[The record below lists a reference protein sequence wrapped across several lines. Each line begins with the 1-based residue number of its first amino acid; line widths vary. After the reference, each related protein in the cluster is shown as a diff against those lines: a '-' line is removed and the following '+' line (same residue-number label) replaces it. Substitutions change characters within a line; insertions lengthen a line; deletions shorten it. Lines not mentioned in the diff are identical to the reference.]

1 MEKIRWKDEYSVGVE
16 KIDRQH
22 RHLFEIINRLIDR
35 SGSSGDSKLVSETL
49 TEMLN
54 YAKEHFTTEEELMQE
69 YGYPEIE
76 SHKEQHIYFFKTT
89 AELSISAL
97 NNQSINAP
105 NNQSV
110 VLREI
115 VEFLKLWLTLHIL
128 KCDMKYKE
136 FFKAK
141 IPAKAVFS

>member
-22 RHLFEIINRLIDR
+22 RHLFEIINKLIDR
-35 SGSSGDSKLVSETL
+35 SGSSEDLKLVSETL

-69 YGYPEIE
+69 YGYPEIG

-89 AELSISAL
+89 AELSINAL
-97 NNQSINAP
+97 NNQSM
-105 NNQSV
+105 

>member
-1 MEKIRWKDEYSVGVE
+1 MGVKMEKICWKDEYSVGVE

-22 RHLFEIINRLIDR
+22 RHLFEIINKLIDR
-35 SGSSGDSKLVSETL
+35 SGSSSDSKLVSETL

-76 SHKEQHIYFFKTT
+76 SHKEQHIYFFKAT
-89 AELSISAL
+89 AELSINAL
-97 NNQSINAP
+97 NKQSMV
-105 NNQSV
+105 S
-110 VLREI
+110 REI

-141 IPAKAVFS
+141 IRPVAEYSI

>member
-1 MEKIRWKDEYSVGVE
+1 MEKLKWKDEYSVGIE

-22 RHLFEIINRLIDR
+22 RHLFEIINKLIDR
-35 SGSSGDSKLVSETL
+35 SAVSSDSKLVAETL

-76 SHKEQHIYFFKTT
+76 PHKEQHIYFFKTT
-89 AELSISAL
+89 AELSINAL
-97 NNQSINAP
+97 NKQSMV
-105 NNQSV
+105 SS
-110 VLREI
+110 EI
-115 VEFLKLWLTLHIL
+115 VEFLKLWLTVHIL
-128 KCDMKYKE
+128 KMDMKYKP

-141 IPAKAVFS
+141 MSPVAEHSI

>member
-1 MEKIRWKDEYSVGVE
+1 MGVKMKKVCWKDEYSVGVE

-22 RHLFEIINRLIDR
+22 RHLFEIINKLIDR
-35 SGSSGDSKLVSETL
+35 SGSSEDLKLVSETL

-89 AELSISAL
+89 AELSVNAL
-97 NNQSINAP
+97 NKQSMVYN
-105 NNQSV
+105 
-110 VLREI
+110 EI
-115 VEFLKLWLTLHIL
+115 VEFLNLRQRPCKI
-128 KCDMKYKE
+128 KCSQRKKHRRH
-136 FFKAK
+136 
-141 IPAKAVFS
+141 FSVHCHTERV

>member
-1 MEKIRWKDEYSVGVE
+1 MGVKMEKVSWKDEYSVGVE

-22 RHLFEIINRLIDR
+22 RHLFEIINKLIDR
-35 SGSSGDSKLVSETL
+35 SGSSSDSKLVSETL

-89 AELSISAL
+89 AELSINAL
-97 NNQSINAP
+97 NKQSMV
-105 NNQSV
+105 S
-110 VLREI
+110 REI

-141 IPAKAVFS
+141 IHAKAAFVV

>member
-1 MEKIRWKDEYSVGVE
+1 MEKISWKDEYSVGVE

-22 RHLFEIINRLIDR
+22 RHLFEIINKLIDH
-35 SGSSGDSKLVSETL
+35 SGTSKDPELVSETL

-89 AELSISAL
+89 AELSINAL
-97 NNQSINAP
+97 NKQSM
-105 NNQSV
+105 

-115 VEFLKLWLTLHIL
+115 VEFLKIWLTFHIL
-128 KCDMKYKE
+128 KVDMKYKE

-141 IPAKAVFS
+141 IHPVAEYS

>member
-1 MEKIRWKDEYSVGVE
+1 MRVKMEKISWKEEYSVGVE

-22 RHLFEIINRLIDR
+22 RHLFEIINKLIDR
-35 SGSSGDSKLVSETL
+35 SGSSSDSALVSETL

-76 SHKEQHIYFFKTT
+76 SHKEQHDYFIDTT
-89 AELSISAL
+89 AELAVSFMDNRNTTAG
-97 NNQSINAP
+97 
-105 NNQSV
+105 
-110 VLREI
+110 EI
-115 VEFLKLWLTLHIL
+115 AEFLKLWLTLHIL
-128 KCDMKYKE
+128 RCDMKYKE

-141 IPAKAVFS
+141 IPAKAAFVA

>member
-1 MEKIRWKDEYSVGVE
+1 MEKVCWKDEYSVGVE

-22 RHLFEIINRLIDR
+22 RHLFEIINKLIDR
-35 SGSSGDSKLVSETL
+35 SGSSSDSKLVSETL

-76 SHKEQHIYFFKTT
+76 SHKEQHIYFFKAT
-89 AELSISAL
+89 AELSINAL
-97 NNQSINAP
+97 NKQSMV
-105 NNQSV
+105 S
-110 VLREI
+110 REI

-136 FFKAK
+136 FFKVK
-141 IPAKAVFS
+141 IPAKAAFVA

>member
-1 MEKIRWKDEYSVGVE
+1 MGVEMEKICWKKEYSVGVE

-22 RHLFEIINRLIDR
+22 RHLFEIINKLIDH
-35 SGSSGDSKLVSETL
+35 SGTSKDPELVSETL

-76 SHKEQHIYFFKTT
+76 QHKEQHIYFFKTT
-89 AELSISAL
+89 AELSINAL
-97 NNQSINAP
+97 NKQSM
-105 NNQSV
+105 

-115 VEFLKLWLTLHIL
+115 VEFLKIWLTFHIL
-128 KCDMKYKE
+128 KVDMKYKE

-141 IPAKAVFS
+141 IPVKIQTLIHTD

>member
-1 MEKIRWKDEYSVGVE
+1 MEKICWKEEYSVGIE

-22 RHLFEIINRLIDR
+22 RHLFEIINKLIDH
-35 SGSSGDSKLVSETL
+35 SGSSGDLKLVSETL

-69 YGYPEIE
+69 YGYPEIGL
-76 SHKEQHIYFFKTT
+76 HKEQHIYFFKTT
-89 AELSISAL
+89 AELSINAL
-97 NNQSINAP
+97 NKQSMVY
-105 NNQSV
+105 S
-110 VLREI
+110 EI

-141 IPAKAVFS
+141 IPAKAALSV

>member
-1 MEKIRWKDEYSVGVE
+1 MGVKMEKICWKDEYSVGVE

-22 RHLFEIINRLIDR
+22 RHLFEIINKLIDH
-35 SGSSGDSKLVSETL
+35 SGTSGDSGLVSETL

-76 SHKEQHIYFFKTT
+76 QHKEQHIYFFKTT
-89 AELSISAL
+89 AELSINAL
-97 NNQSINAP
+97 NNQSMV
-105 NNQSV
+105 S
-110 VLREI
+110 REI

-141 IPAKAVFS
+141 IPAGV

>member
-1 MEKIRWKDEYSVGVE
+1 MKKVCWKDEYSVGVE

-22 RHLFEIINRLIDR
+22 RHLFEIINKLIDH
-35 SGSSGDSKLVSETL
+35 SGTSKDPELVSETL

-89 AELSISAL
+89 AELSINAL
-97 NNQSINAP
+97 NNQSMV
-105 NNQSV
+105 S
-110 VLREI
+110 REI

-141 IPAKAVFS
+141 IPAGV

>member
-1 MEKIRWKDEYSVGVE
+1 MEKVCWKDEYSVGVE

-22 RHLFEIINRLIDR
+22 RHLFEIINKLIDR
-35 SGSSGDSKLVSETL
+35 SGSSSDSKLVSETL

-76 SHKEQHIYFFKTT
+76 SHKEQHIYFFKAT
-89 AELSISAL
+89 AELSINAL
-97 NNQSINAP
+97 NKQSMV
-105 NNQSV
+105 S
-110 VLREI
+110 REI

-141 IPAKAVFS
+141 IHPVAEYSI

>member
-1 MEKIRWKDEYSVGVE
+1 MGVKMEKVCWKDEYSVGVE

-22 RHLFEIINRLIDR
+22 RHLFEIINKLIGH
-35 SGSSGDSKLVSETL
+35 SGTSKDPGLVSETL

-54 YAKEHFTTEEELMQE
+54 YAKEHFSTEEELMQK

-76 SHKEQHIYFFKTT
+76 QHREQHIYFFKTT
-89 AELSISAL
+89 AELSINAL
-97 NNQSINAP
+97 NKQSMV
-105 NNQSV
+105 SD
-110 VLREI
+110 EI
-115 VEFLKLWLTLHIL
+115 IEFLKMWLTLHIL

-141 IPAKAVFS
+141 IPAKASLSV

>member
-1 MEKIRWKDEYSVGVE
+1 MEKVSWKDEYSVGVA

-22 RHLFEIINRLIDR
+22 RHLFEIINKLIDH
-35 SGSSGDSKLVSETL
+35 SGTSKDPELVSETL

-76 SHKEQHIYFFKTT
+76 PHKEQHIYFFKTT
-89 AELSISAL
+89 AELSVNAL
-97 NNQSINAP
+97 NKQSM
-105 NNQSV
+105 
-110 VLREI
+110 VLSEI

-128 KCDMKYKE
+128 KCDIKYKE

-141 IPAKAVFS
+141 IPAKAALSV